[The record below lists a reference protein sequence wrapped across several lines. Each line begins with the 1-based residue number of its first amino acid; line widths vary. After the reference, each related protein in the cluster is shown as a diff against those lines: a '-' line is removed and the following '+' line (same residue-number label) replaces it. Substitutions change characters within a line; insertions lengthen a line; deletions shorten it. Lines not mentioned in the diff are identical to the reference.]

1 MRLKFS
7 GGIVISTASTKK
19 MLGNVL
25 LALAA
30 FIWGTSFVAQS
41 ESVGLV
47 EPFTFN
53 GSRMVIGSLCILP
66 VALLSSRS
74 PKNSDGPVGHRKP
87 NKAVLIGG
95 IICGAVIF
103 VAANLQ
109 QFGIENGTTAG
120 KSGFITALYVVMV
133 PVVSIFLKKKLRKT
147 IWIGIVLAVFG
158 LYLLCVKTGDGSAI
172 CIGDVIT
179 LFCAMAFTG
188 HILVIDY
195 FSPKVNGVWL
205 SCIQFFVGGVLSV
218 VCMFIFEH
226 PSAQNIL
233 SAAIPILYSGVMS
246 SGVAY
251 TLQIVGQKYTDPTV
265 ASLIMCME
273 SVFAVLS
280 GWIILGDAL
289 GAREIIGC
297 VLMFT
302 AILLAQ
308 IPADKLT
315 LKKSKN
321 QLL

>member
-1 MRLKFS
+1 
-7 GGIVISTASTKK
+7 

-133 PVVSIFLKKKLRKT
+133 PVVSIFLKKKPPKT

-195 FSPKVNGVWL
+195 FSPKPHG
-205 SCIQFFVGGVLSV
+205 
-218 VCMFIFEH
+218 
-226 PSAQNIL
+226 
-233 SAAIPILYSGVMS
+233 
-246 SGVAY
+246 
-251 TLQIVGQKYTDPTV
+251 LQICT
-265 ASLIMCME
+265 
-273 SVFAVLS
+273 
-280 GWIILGDAL
+280 
-289 GAREIIGC
+289 
-297 VLMFT
+297 
-302 AILLAQ
+302 
-308 IPADKLT
+308 
-315 LKKSKN
+315 
-321 QLL
+321 

>member
-1 MRLKFS
+1 
-7 GGIVISTASTKK
+7 
-19 MLGNVL
+19 MLGNIL

-47 EPFTFN
+47 QPFTFN
-53 GSRMVIGSLCILP
+53 GVRMLIGSACILP
-66 VALLSSRS
+66 LALISSRT
-74 PKNSDGPVGHRKP
+74 PKNAADGPVGHRKP
-87 NKAVLIGG
+87 NKTVVIGG
-95 IICGAVIF
+95 LVCGAVIF

-133 PVVSIFLKKKLRKT
+133 PIVSIFLKRKPQKT
-147 IWIGIVLAVFG
+147 VWIGIVLAVTG
-158 LYLLCVKTGDGSAI
+158 LYLLCVKTGEGNAI

-179 LFCAMAFTG
+179 LLCAMAFTG
-188 HILVIDY
+188 HILVIDH
-195 FSPKVNGVWL
+195 FSPMVNGVWL
-205 SCIQFFVGGVLSV
+205 SCIQFFVGGLLSAG
-218 VCMFIFEH
+218 CMFIFEQ
-226 PSAQNIL
+226 PSLRGIL
-233 SAAIPILYSGVMS
+233 SAALPILYSGVMS

-280 GWIILGDAL
+280 GWIILGDAM

-297 VLMFT
+297 VLMFA

-308 IPADKLT
+308 IPDEKIKI
-315 LKKSKN
+315 KKSKK

>member
-1 MRLKFS
+1 MKR
-7 GGIVISTASTKK
+7 K
-19 MLGNVL
+19 MLGNIL

-30 FIWGTSFVAQS
+30 LIWGTSFVAQS

-53 GSRMVIGSLCILP
+53 GARMLIGSVCILP
-66 VALLSSRS
+66 VALLSSRT
-74 PKNSDGPVGHRKP
+74 PKNQSDGPAGHRKP
-87 NKAVLIGG
+87 NKTVLVGG
-95 IICGAVIF
+95 ALCGLVIF

-133 PVVSIFLKKKLRKT
+133 PVVSIFLNKKPPKT
-147 IWIGIVLAVFG
+147 IWIGIVLAVAG
-158 LYLLCVKTGDGSAI
+158 LYLLCVKTGEQTAV
-172 CIGDVIT
+172 CFGDVIT

-195 FSPKVNGVWL
+195 FSPNVNGVWL
-205 SCIQFFVGGVLSV
+205 SCIQFFVGGLLSAA
-218 VCMFIFEH
+218 CMFIFER
-226 PSAQNIL
+226 PSIDSIL
-233 SAAIPILYSGVMS
+233 SAALPILYSGVMS

-251 TLQIVGQKYTDPTV
+251 TLQIVGQKYTEPTT

-280 GWIILGDAL
+280 GWVILGDAL
-289 GAREIIGC
+289 GLREIIGC
-297 VLMFT
+297 VLMFS

-308 IPADKLT
+308 IPGEKFGS
-315 LKKSKN
+315 KKSKN

>member
-1 MRLKFS
+1 
-7 GGIVISTASTKK
+7 
-19 MLGNVL
+19 ML
-25 LALAA
+25 
-30 FIWGTSFVAQS
+30 
-41 ESVGLV
+41 
-47 EPFTFN
+47 
-53 GSRMVIGSLCILP
+53 IGSVCILP
-66 VALLSSRS
+66 VALISSRT
-74 PKNSDGPVGHRKP
+74 PKNASDGPVGHRKP
-87 NKAVLIGG
+87 NKTAVIGG
-95 IICGAVIF
+95 LVCGAVIF

-133 PVVSIFLKKKLRKT
+133 PVVSVFLKRKPPKT
-147 IWIGIVLAVFG
+147 IWIGIVLAVTG
-158 LYLLCVKTGDGSAI
+158 LYLLCVKTGEGSAI

-188 HILVIDY
+188 HILVIDH
-195 FSPKVNGVWL
+195 FSPMVNGVWL
-205 SCIQFFVGGVLSV
+205 SCIQFFAGGILSV
-218 VCMFIFEH
+218 VCMFIFEQ
-226 PSAQNIL
+226 PSMQSIL
-233 SAAIPILYSGVMS
+233 SAALPILYSGVLS

-289 GAREIIGC
+289 GAREIVGC
-297 VLMFT
+297 VLMLA

-308 IPADKLT
+308 IPDEKIN
-315 LKKSKN
+315 LKKSKK

>member
-1 MRLKFS
+1 MCFLTEAKKLSAEFLRLKFS

-53 GSRMVIGSLCILP
+53 GSRMIIGSLCILP

-74 PKNSDGPVGHRKP
+74 PKIPTAPSVTESPTKRFSSAELYAEP
-87 NKAVLIGG
+87 LFSWPQ
-95 IICGAVIF
+95 IF
-103 VAANLQ
+103 SSSELKT
-109 QFGIENGTTAG
+109 EPRRG

-133 PVVSIFLKKKLRKT
+133 PVVSIFLKKKPPKT

-158 LYLLCVKTGDGSAI
+158 LYLLCVKTGDGNAI

-251 TLQIVGQKYTDPTV
+251 TLQIVGQNTPTPP
-265 ASLIMCME
+265 SRRL
-273 SVFAVLS
+273 
-280 GWIILGDAL
+280 
-289 GAREIIGC
+289 
-297 VLMFT
+297 
-302 AILLAQ
+302 
-308 IPADKLT
+308 
-315 LKKSKN
+315 
-321 QLL
+321 